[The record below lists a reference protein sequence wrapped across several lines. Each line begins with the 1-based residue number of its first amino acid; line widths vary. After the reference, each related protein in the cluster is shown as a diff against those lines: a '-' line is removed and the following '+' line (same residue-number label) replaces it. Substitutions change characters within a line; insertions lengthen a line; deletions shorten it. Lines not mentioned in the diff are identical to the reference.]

1 MDRTLY
7 RPVDNIPLAMIDK
20 GEQNVYNLLNRRKS
34 ATSLPK
40 SPGVSRRK
48 WSPHQAALCKR
59 KKIDGDQETLND
71 SFDHL
76 DLTDLRGDDPDEEDY
91 LTKSLNSIEKSSP
104 VGSRRKYTARGASNP
119 MTFVSNKQSASTKS
133 KKVTRPLPPIAPK
146 SWERQPSNRKI
157 SIASTDTKIRGT
169 SSTTSMKTN
178 RPCTSRNSISSKSS
192 LRTKPNPV
200 LKEKK
205 PLIIPIEMQHKL
217 CRITDPNISIKEKV
231 ELELA
236 IMKGS
241 PEEKR
246 LYLQYKSQFDRQ
258 KFLEWRAAD
267 EQEKNEKI
275 KAEVLVQEK
284 IEIDFLK
291 SVELKRKKE
300 RKRER
305 QQRARERKVLDAAR
319 RYKAETVVETMAEIQ
334 KAAKAATISAE
345 RNQKEKKAL
354 EEAERERIENF
365 RRNEGKDMYDAQRAL
380 KEALIQQKDP
390 KEKRKQK
397 EEKKKRRS
405 YMMLKAS
412 SQGRSSAVF

>member
-1 MDRTLY
+1 
-7 RPVDNIPLAMIDK
+7 
-20 GEQNVYNLLNRRKS
+20 
-34 ATSLPK
+34 
-40 SPGVSRRK
+40 
-48 WSPHQAALCKR
+48 
-59 KKIDGDQETLND
+59 
-71 SFDHL
+71 
-76 DLTDLRGDDPDEEDY
+76 
-91 LTKSLNSIEKSSP
+91 
-104 VGSRRKYTARGASNP
+104 
-119 MTFVSNKQSASTKS
+119 
-133 KKVTRPLPPIAPK
+133 
-146 SWERQPSNRKI
+146 
-157 SIASTDTKIRGT
+157 
-169 SSTTSMKTN
+169 
-178 RPCTSRNSISSKSS
+178 
-192 LRTKPNPV
+192 
-200 LKEKK
+200 
-205 PLIIPIEMQHKL
+205 MQHKL

-291 SVELKRKKE
+291 SVERKRKKE

>member
-7 RPVDNIPLAMIDK
+7 RPVNRIPLVMIDK
-20 GEQNVYNLLNRRKS
+20 EEQNVYNLLNRRKS
-34 ATSLPK
+34 ATNLSK
-40 SPGVSRRK
+40 NPGVSRRK

-59 KKIDGDQETLND
+59 KKIEGDQETLND

-76 DLTDLRGDDPDEEDY
+76 SLVDMCGEDPDEEDY
-91 LTKSLNSIEKSSP
+91 LTTSLNSIEKSSP
-104 VGSRRKYTARGASNP
+104 VGSRRKYTGRGASNP
-119 MTFVSNKQSASTKS
+119 TSLMSDKQSASEKS

-157 SIASTDTKIRGT
+157 SVASNNTKIRGT

-178 RPCTSRNSISSKSS
+178 RSCTSRNIICSKSS
-192 LRTKPNPV
+192 LRNKPNPV
-200 LKEKK
+200 LTEMK

-231 ELELA
+231 ELELEM
-236 IMKGS
+236 MKGS

-246 LYLQYKSQFDRQ
+246 LYLQYKRQFDRQ
-258 KFLEWRAAD
+258 QFLEWRAAG
-267 EQEKNEKI
+267 EQKKNEKI
-275 KAEVLVQEK
+275 LAEVLVQEK
-284 IEIDFLK
+284 IEADFLK
-291 SVELKRKKE
+291 SVDRKRKEE
-300 RKRER
+300 REHER

-345 RNQKEKKAL
+345 RNEKEKKAL
-354 EEAERERIENF
+354 EEAERERIEIF

-397 EEKKKRRS
+397 EEKKRRS
-405 YMMLKAS
+405 YMMLKSS